1 MPAQLLGAHM
11 PAPGGIHNAILGG
24 HAIGCTAV
32 QVFTS
37 SPQMWKAAPVTPEK
51 IDAFRSAQRETEINV
66 VVSHD
71 SYLVNLCA
79 PNPEIRA
86 KSLEGL
92 KGELNRCHAYG
103 IHWAVSHIG
112 ASMGEDRDAAKTKA
126 AEGIREVL
134 AETPDDV
141 MLLMET
147 TAGQGSAL
155 NYTFEELAFFLDA
168 LKGHPRLGICLDTCH
183 IFVAGYDIRT
193 PETYDAT
200 FKEFETKVGFSNL
213 KAVHAN
219 DSKKGLGSK
228 VDRHAP
234 IGEGEIGPEAFQL
247 MVNDPRFEWI
257 PILLETPEAETMHAE
272 NLKRLQ
278 DFRTSASSR
287 SPGPRK
293 SRQINAAQ
301 QTSTITSSPYARK
314 RVQSK

>member
-51 IDAFRSAQRETEINV
+51 VAVFKSSLKETGIEV

-86 KSLEGL
+86 KSLDGL

-103 IHWAVSHIG
+103 IRWAVSHVG
-112 ASMGEDRDAAKTKA
+112 ASMGEDREEAKKKA

-134 AETPDDV
+134 ADTPDDV

-155 NYTFEELAFFLDA
+155 NFIFDELAFFLEA
-168 LKGHPRLGICLDTCH
+168 LKGHPRLGVCLDTCH
-183 IFVAGYDIRT
+183 IFAAGYDIRT
-193 PETYDAT
+193 AETYAST
-200 FKEFETKVGFSNL
+200 FNAFESKVGFKNL

-228 VDRHAP
+228 VDRHAH
-234 IGEGEIGPEAFQL
+234 IGEGEIGEGAFRL
-247 MVNDPRFEWI
+247 MVNDSRFEHV
-257 PILLETPEAETMHAE
+257 PILLETPEAETMHAV
-272 NLKRLQ
+272 NLERL
-278 DFRTSASSR
+278 
-287 SPGPRK
+287 K
-293 SRQINAAQ
+293 SMRAQ
-301 QTSTITSSPYARK
+301 
-314 RVQSK
+314 